1 MIYNVIIIYDHFLA
15 SDGLE
20 VTSLLF
26 FNKDKALNEM
36 KSLYETYAREIIYDE
51 DFLKTAIKLED
62 DYEEYDVYY
71 VEKSKELNVVSDY
84 RIKVSIYLKEVEL
97 N

>member
-26 FNKDKALNEM
+26 SNKDKALNEM
-36 KSLYETYAREIIYDE
+36 KSLYEKYAREIIYDE

-71 VEKSKELNVVSDY
+71 IEKSKDLNVVSDY
-84 RIKVSIYLKEVEL
+84 RIKVSIYLKEIEL

>member
-26 FNKDKALNEM
+26 SNKDKALNEM
-36 KSLYETYAREIIYDE
+36 KSLYEKYAREIIYDE
-51 DFLKTAIKLED
+51 DFLKTASKLED

-71 VEKSKELNVVSDY
+71 VKKSKDLNVVSDY
-84 RIKVSIYLKEVEL
+84 RIKVSIYLKEIEL

>member
-15 SDGLE
+15 PDGLE

-26 FNKDKALNEM
+26 SNKDKALNEM
-36 KSLYETYAREIIYDE
+36 KSLYEKYAREIIYDE

-71 VEKSKELNVVSDY
+71 VEKSKDLNVVSDY
-84 RIKVSIYLKEVEL
+84 RIKVSIYLKEIEL

>member
-26 FNKDKALNEM
+26 SNKDKALNEM
-36 KSLYETYAREIIYDE
+36 KSLYEKYAREIIYDE
-51 DFLKTAIKLED
+51 DFLKTAINLED
-62 DYEEYDVYY
+62 DYEEYGVYY
-71 VEKSKELNVVSDY
+71 VEKSKDLNVVSDY